1 MYKIFLITIYLC
13 ITVCNDF
20 SKSEIVLNTITYN
33 KIQYLSLDAFIQAH
47 ELRSTYYNSKEKLEI
62 VFENKKMYFSPF
74 SSYCKIDDKIYH
86 LTYDVILKNNSL
98 FVPVLSFYNILE
110 SINLPVQLVDYK
122 KNKINVLTNIY
133 NIKDY
138 FIDVKSNGV
147 ALIIN
152 TTKQFNKNQISS
164 SVSSSG
170 WLNITILN
178 GAVDSTSILQS
189 KLNYPI
195 SKVQALQIGK
205 SSQISFLL
213 NKKVDDIAIITNPR
227 SIEVLLSIDQ
237 VNNIK
242 KIQEL
247 RQKWLIDTIVI
258 DPGHGGKDPGAIGFN
273 NIQEKNI
280 TLGIA
285 KELGK
290 MVERNLGMKVIY
302 TRQEDVFVPLWRRT
316 QIANNVDAD
325 IFISIHANA
334 AIANS
339 KVKGFE
345 TFLLRIGKTEDAI
358 EVAKREN
365 GAIKLE
371 EESYQ
376 YTDFTDAKKIVASM
390 TQNSAMKGS
399 EYLADRIQINLDK
412 RLNSNNRGVK
422 QAGFHVLVGASM
434 PNVLVEVGFITNKEE
449 ARNLSKNHY
458 KREIAKGIFEAVID
472 FKNKYERK

>member
-1 MYKIFLITIYLC
+1 MYKIFLITISLC
-13 ITVCNDF
+13 IAVCNDLA
-20 SKSEIVLNTITYN
+20 KSEIVLKTITYN
-33 KIQYLSLDAFIQAH
+33 KIQYLSLDDFVQAH
-47 ELRSTYYNSKEKLEI
+47 QLRSTYYNSKEKLEI

-86 LTYDVILKNNSL
+86 LTYDVILKNKSL

-110 SINLPVQLVDYK
+110 SVNLPVQLVDYK

-138 FIDVKSNGV
+138 FVDVKANGI
-147 ALIIN
+147 ALVVN
-152 TTKQFNKNQISS
+152 TPKQFNKNQISS
-164 SVSSSG
+164 SVNSSG

-178 GAVDSTSILQS
+178 SAVDSLSILQS
-189 KLNYPI
+189 KLVYPI
-195 SKVQALQIGK
+195 SKVQAIQIGN
-205 SSQISFLL
+205 SSQMSFLL
-213 NKKVDDIAIITNPR
+213 NKKVDDITIITNPR
-227 SIEVLLSIDQ
+227 SIEFLLSIDQ
-237 VNNIK
+237 ADNIK

-247 RQKWLIDTIVI
+247 RQKWLIDTVVI

-273 NIQEKNI
+273 KIREKDI
-280 TLGIA
+280 TLSIA

-365 GAIKLE
+365 EAIKLE
-371 EESYQ
+371 EENYQ

-412 RLNSNNRGVK
+412 RLDSNNRGVK

-449 ARNLSKNHY
+449 AKNLSKNHY
-458 KREIAKGIFEAVID
+458 KREIAKGIFEAIID

>member
-1 MYKIFLITIYLC
+1 M
-13 ITVCNDF
+13 CNDL
-20 SKSEIVLNTITYN
+20 SKSEIVLKTITYN
-33 KIQYLSLDAFIQAH
+33 KIQYLSLDDFVQAH
-47 ELRSTYYNSKEKLEI
+47 QLRSTYYNSKEKLEI

-110 SINLPVQLVDYK
+110 SVNLPVQLVDYK

-138 FIDVKSNGV
+138 FVDVKANGI
-147 ALIIN
+147 ALVVN

-164 SVSSSG
+164 SVNSSG

-178 GAVDSTSILQS
+178 SAVDSLSILQS
-189 KLNYPI
+189 KLVYPI
-195 SKVQALQIGK
+195 SKVQAIQIGN
-205 SSQISFLL
+205 SSQMSFLL
-213 NKKVDDIAIITNPR
+213 NKKVDDITIITNPR

-237 VNNIK
+237 ADNIK

-247 RQKWLIDTIVI
+247 RQKWLIDTVVI

-273 NIQEKNI
+273 KIREKDI
-280 TLGIA
+280 TLSIA

-365 GAIKLE
+365 EAIKLE
-371 EESYQ
+371 EENYQ

-412 RLNSNNRGVK
+412 RLDSNNRGVK

-449 ARNLSKNHY
+449 AKNLSKNHY
-458 KREIAKGIFEAVID
+458 KREIAKGIFEAIID

>member
-1 MYKIFLITIYLC
+1 MYKIFLITISLC

-20 SKSEIVLNTITYN
+20 SKSDITLKTITYN
-33 KIQYLSLDAFIQAH
+33 KIQYLSLDDFVQAH
-47 ELRSTYYNSKEKLEI
+47 QLRSTYYNSKEKLEI
-62 VFENKKMYFSPF
+62 VFEDKKMYFSPF
-74 SSYCKIDDKIYH
+74 SSYCKIDDKTYH

-138 FIDVKSNGV
+138 FIDIKANGV
-147 ALIIN
+147 ALIVN
-152 TTKQFNKNQISS
+152 TTKQFSKNQISS

-178 GAVDSTSILQS
+178 SAVDSTSILQS
-189 KLNYPI
+189 KLAYPV

-213 NKKVDDIAIITNPR
+213 NKKVDDVAIITNPR
-227 SIEVLLSIDQ
+227 SIEILLSIDQ
-237 VNNIK
+237 ADNIK

-247 RQKWLIDTIVI
+247 RQKWQIDTVVI

-273 NIQEKNI
+273 NIKEKNI
-280 TLGIA
+280 TLSIA

-290 MVERNLGMKVIY
+290 MVERNLGMKVVY
-302 TRQEDVFVPLWRRT
+302 TRQEDVFIPLWRRT

-365 GAIKLE
+365 EAIKLE

-412 RLNSNNRGVK
+412 RLDSKNRGVK

-449 ARNLSKNHY
+449 EKNLSKNHY
-458 KREIAKGIFEAVID
+458 KREIAKGIFEAIID

>member
-1 MYKIFLITIYLC
+1 M
-13 ITVCNDF
+13 CNDL
-20 SKSEIVLNTITYN
+20 SKSEIVLKTITYN
-33 KIQYLSLDAFIQAH
+33 KIQYLSLDDFVQAH

-110 SINLPVQLVDYK
+110 SVNLPVQLVDYK

-138 FIDVKSNGV
+138 FVDVKANGI
-147 ALIIN
+147 ALVVN

-164 SVSSSG
+164 SVNSSG

-178 GAVDSTSILQS
+178 SAVDSLSILQS
-189 KLNYPI
+189 KLVYPI
-195 SKVQALQIGK
+195 SKVQAIQIGN
-205 SSQISFLL
+205 SSQMSFLL
-213 NKKVDDIAIITNPR
+213 NKKVDDITIITNPR

-237 VNNIK
+237 ADNIK

-247 RQKWLIDTIVI
+247 RQKWLIDTVVI

-273 NIQEKNI
+273 KIREKDI
-280 TLGIA
+280 TLSIA

-365 GAIKLE
+365 EAIKLE
-371 EESYQ
+371 EENYQ

-412 RLNSNNRGVK
+412 RLDSNNRGVK

-449 ARNLSKNHY
+449 AKNLSKNHY
-458 KREIAKGIFEAVID
+458 KREIAKGIFEAIID

>member
-1 MYKIFLITIYLC
+1 MYKIFLITISLC
-13 ITVCNDF
+13 IAVCNDLA
-20 SKSEIVLNTITYN
+20 KSEIVLKTITYN
-33 KIQYLSLDAFIQAH
+33 KIQYLSLDDFVQAH
-47 ELRSTYYNSKEKLEI
+47 QLRSTYYNSKEKLEI

-138 FIDVKSNGV
+138 FVDVKANGI
-147 ALIIN
+147 ALVVN

-164 SVSSSG
+164 SVNSSG

-178 GAVDSTSILQS
+178 SAVDSLSILQS
-189 KLNYPI
+189 KLVYPI
-195 SKVQALQIGK
+195 SKVQAIQIGN
-205 SSQISFLL
+205 SSQMSFLL
-213 NKKVDDIAIITNPR
+213 NKKVDDITIITNPR
-227 SIEVLLSIDQ
+227 SIEFLLSIDQ
-237 VNNIK
+237 ADNIK

-247 RQKWLIDTIVI
+247 RQKWLIDTVVI

-273 NIQEKNI
+273 KIREKDI
-280 TLGIA
+280 TLSIA

-365 GAIKLE
+365 EAIKLE
-371 EESYQ
+371 EENYQ

-412 RLNSNNRGVK
+412 NQTLD
-422 QAGFHVLVGASM
+422 L
-434 PNVLVEVGFITNKEE
+434 
-449 ARNLSKNHY
+449 
-458 KREIAKGIFEAVID
+458 
-472 FKNKYERK
+472 

>member
-1 MYKIFLITIYLC
+1 M
-13 ITVCNDF
+13 CNDL
-20 SKSEIVLNTITYN
+20 SKSEIVLKTITYN
-33 KIQYLSLDAFIQAH
+33 KIQYLSLDDFVQAH
-47 ELRSTYYNSKEKLEI
+47 QLRSTYYNSKEKLEI

-138 FIDVKSNGV
+138 FVDVKANGI
-147 ALIIN
+147 ALVVN

-164 SVSSSG
+164 SVNSSG

-178 GAVDSTSILQS
+178 SAVDSLSILQS
-189 KLNYPI
+189 KLVYPI
-195 SKVQALQIGK
+195 SKVQAIQIGN
-205 SSQISFLL
+205 SSQMSFLL
-213 NKKVDDIAIITNPR
+213 NKKVDDITIITNPR

-237 VNNIK
+237 ADNIK

-247 RQKWLIDTIVI
+247 RQKWLIDTVVI

-273 NIQEKNI
+273 KIREKDI
-280 TLGIA
+280 TLSIA

-365 GAIKLE
+365 EAIKLE
-371 EESYQ
+371 EENYQ

-412 RLNSNNRGVK
+412 RLDSNNRGVK

-449 ARNLSKNHY
+449 AKNLSKNHY
-458 KREIAKGIFEAVID
+458 KREIAKGIFEAIID